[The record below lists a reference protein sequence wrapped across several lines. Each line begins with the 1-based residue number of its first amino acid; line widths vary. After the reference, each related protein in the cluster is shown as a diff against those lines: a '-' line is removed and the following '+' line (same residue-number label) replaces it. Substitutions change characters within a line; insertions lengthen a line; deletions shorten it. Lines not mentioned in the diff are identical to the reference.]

1 MEEKKN
7 NQGIIW
13 LIIILIILVLGLVG
27 YIVYDKVLK
36 SDNSNNNT
44 SSTTITTSKTTEKE
58 NGIKN
63 VVDVFKSL
71 PQENDNTALWSGS
84 AHKLVENYIDFNTDF
99 KNISKN
105 EYGFDLNFNCVEYDE
120 KNSDEN
126 IDKCTKF
133 EIYINKK
140 QNNLYSNFWY
150 NLDVKMTNSYFITYD
165 GGFGGNLRIFD
176 KSGNEI
182 YTEYI
187 ATDFGIKIDEE
198 NYNDEIYGYTP
209 TIKDNKLYFVKYL
222 KENEENFIISSFDFN
237 TKKVEEILKFK
248 GEIGII

>member
-7 NQGIIW
+7 NKGLIW
-13 LIIILIILVLGLVG
+13 LLIILIILVLGLIG

-36 SDNSNNNT
+36 SDDSTNNT
-44 SSTTITTSKTTEKE
+44 STTITLKTTEKVNE
-58 NGIKN
+58 NKN
-63 VVDVFKSL
+63 VVEIFKSL
-71 PQENDNTALWSGS
+71 PQENDNTVLWNGS

-105 EYGFDLNFNCVEYDE
+105 EYGFDLNFNCVEYDA
-120 KNSDEN
+120 KNNDES

-140 QNNLYSNFWY
+140 QNELYSNFWY
-150 NLDVKMTNSYFITYD
+150 NLDVTMTNSYFITYD

-176 KSGNEI
+176 KTGNEI

-222 KENEENFIISSFDFN
+222 KENEENFIICSFDLN
-237 TKKVEEILKFK
+237 TKKVEQISIFK